1 MSRDV
6 QKCHASFTIYTPN
19 DLVACPKILIL
30 CKGPHSHLQPPPTKT
45 PQHYQKVF
53 SSLLL
58 ASMGW
63 KLADATPRRIM
74 VDSGF
79 IQGLRAYL
87 NWNHIFDPTLSD
99 LHPSF
104 GNSDHTRR
112 YINKLRLEFFPEGTG
127 FKGEYPCN

>member
-1 MSRDV
+1 
-6 QKCHASFTIYTPN
+6 
-19 DLVACPKILIL
+19 
-30 CKGPHSHLQPPPTKT
+30 
-45 PQHYQKVF
+45 
-53 SSLLL
+53 
-58 ASMGW
+58 MGW

-87 NWNHIFDPTLSD
+87 NWNHIFDPTISD

-104 GNSDHTRR
+104 GNSDHARR

-127 FKGEYPCN
+127 FKGEYPCI